1 MHQECGGIPHVIQET
16 APDGDIT
23 PATVM
28 IIHTVT
34 YPAQRTIATGSRKT
48 MTWSRYGQLLSFT
61 DCSGYVT
68 RYDHDRFGQMTAV
81 RREEGL
87 GRFTAHTT
95 AVDSSLP

>member
-1 MHQECGGIPHVIQET
+1 MNWARLIQET
-16 APDGDIT
+16 ALTAISL
-23 PATVM
+23 ATVM

-34 YPAQRTIATGSRKT
+34 LPCATEDATGSWKT

-81 RREEGL
+81 HREEG
-87 GRFTAHTT
+87 
-95 AVDSSLP
+95 